1 MFLACRCIFS
11 RAKRQA
17 NLPNRP
23 WLFEAKPGNPRA
35 DAVLQTLEGLN
46 ALSHQTPRRFQRL
59 WCIHIVDATGI
70 VHRQR

>member
-11 RAKRQA
+11 RAKRRATLQT
-17 NLPNRP
+17 PNRG
-23 WLFEAKPGNPRA
+23 LQARLSNPRA
-35 DAVLQTLEGLN
+35 DAVLRALEGLN
-46 ALSHQTPRRFQRL
+46 ALSQQAPRRFQRL